1 MPTMHVPHGR
11 CQKLSSKF
19 GPSCLQAISLP
30 SAWRAGCVRGGRW
43 WVFELCKQLRL
54 FQIKA
59 RSYSQDWGI
68 CNAKCH
74 FRRSSLEEP
83 SRQSVSYDFRVA
95 GPWRRADSRRMAAAD
110 PSRLRS
116 SPERL
121 AHPTARLA
129 CGGAGGLR
137 RMSAA
142 FAWRVLVAATTSPAA
157 KASYRNAAFKKCRG
171 RCLRRILL
179 ASTAVASSQRE
190 VSRSM

>member
-1 MPTMHVPHGR
+1 M
-11 CQKLSSKF
+11 LASNFASF
-19 GPSCLQAISLP
+19 GL
-30 SAWRAGCVRGGRW
+30 AGEYVRGGRW
-43 WVFELCKQLRL
+43 SVFELCKQLRL

-59 RSYSQDWGI
+59 RAFSQDWGI
-68 CNAKCH
+68 CNAKLH

-95 GPWRRADSRRMAAAD
+95 GPSRRADSRRMAAAD

-116 SPERL
+116 SPE
-121 AHPTARLA
+121 RLA